1 MAMNTA
7 TNHDLKIRKRVQL
20 VHIAA
25 NELGLL
31 DPKKH
36 DTDPDD
42 EYHTIL
48 KRWNRPGTR
57 QPVTSSL
64 QMSYQQLGELL
75 DFMTALGFK
84 LKSKGPGSGVQGP
97 VHPSPQPSP
106 PRVEGTSKKYAS
118 SLDGLREEITDL
130 ARERWGDSWE
140 QSLNKLCRK
149 FGVSHWRF
157 LNVNHGK
164 AVKQRIES
172 WQQGEAET
180 V

>member
-1 MAMNTA
+1 MNTA

-48 KRWNRPGTR
+48 KRWNRSGTR

-75 DFMTALGFK
+75 DFMSALGFK
-84 LKSKGPGSGVQGP
+84 LKSK
-97 VHPSPQPSP
+97 HPSPQPSP
-106 PRVEGTSKKYAS
+106 PRVEGVKKYAS

-130 ARERWGDSWE
+130 ARERWGAEHE

-164 AVKQRIES
+164 AVKARLIS
-172 WQQGEAET
+172 WTAEAE
-180 V
+180 